1 MAEDAQAQETN
12 VPAEPAQVEEP
23 QEPTSATSPE
33 INTDEILTELQ
44 TMGVAN
50 TMDLQNMH
58 TASQQVGNLANK
70 LGEKNQEV
78 EQLKTEIA
86 TLKGQIGSND
96 YDPLYAQ
103 PQNQGAGMTKDDLKN
118 ALRELNA
125 EQQDAHKAYLNEW
138 GSIQSD
144 PRYNMAKEVFEK
156 HIQTPNV
163 QMQLGSGQTK
173 LRDEYNRVVITILE
187 KLAGHKANEN
197 LAQVQ
202 QPAAQKQTQQV
213 SAPHIEGSAT
223 ATTPMPDAETEKT
236 EKVKNMTKPENWDG
250 TTKSLRNL
258 VDTMLPPDDPL
269 WKR

>member
-1 MAEDAQAQETN
+1 MAEEAQAQEPN

-50 TMDLQNMH
+50 AMDLQNMH

-78 EQLKTEIA
+78 DQLKTEIA
-86 TLKGQIGSND
+86 TLKGQVGSND
-96 YDPLYAQ
+96 FDPYTQ
-103 PQNQGAGMTKDDLKN
+103 PQQQTTGLSKNDIKN
-118 ALRELNA
+118 AFRELNA
-125 EQQDAHKAYLNEW
+125 EQQTAHKAYLQEW
-138 GSIQSD
+138 GTVQSD
-144 PRYNMAKEVFEK
+144 PRYGMAKDVFEK
-156 HIQTPNV
+156 HVQTPNI
-163 QMQLGSGQTK
+163 QMRLSAGQTTIK
-173 LRDEYNRVVITILE
+173 DEYNRVVITILE

-202 QPAAQKQTQQV
+202 QPAAQQATNV
-213 SAPHIEGSAT
+213 NAPHIESSASQS
-223 ATTPMPDAETEKT
+223 TPTPDADTEKT
-236 EKVKNMTKPENWDG
+236 QKVKDMTKPENWGG
-250 TTKSLRNL
+250 TTTDLKKL
-258 VDTMLPPDDPL
+258 VDTMLPADDPL